1 MGNNG
6 FLTAKEV
13 AEEFFEGRVCY
24 KQILAMTRSG
34 ELPARKIGKI
44 TFTVGRLLRIG
55 QRWNSGNPHGQVE
68 KND

>member
-34 ELPARKIGKI
+34 ELPARKIGKNYI
-44 TFTVGRLLRIG
+44 YRWSALEDWAKMELRKPAWTS
-55 QRWNSGNPHGQVE
+55 R
-68 KND
+68 KK

>member
-34 ELPARKIGKI
+34 ELPARKIGKNYI
-44 TFTVGRLLRIG
+44 YRCRLLRIG
-55 QRWNSGNPHGQVE
+55 QRWNSGNPHGRAE